1 MHSPCF
7 RLGSNYNAMHAF
19 DPRAGKWAEEA
30 PMLTSRIGAAVAV
43 L

>member
-1 MHSPCF
+1 MI
-7 RLGSNYNAMHAF
+7 HAY

-43 L
+43 I